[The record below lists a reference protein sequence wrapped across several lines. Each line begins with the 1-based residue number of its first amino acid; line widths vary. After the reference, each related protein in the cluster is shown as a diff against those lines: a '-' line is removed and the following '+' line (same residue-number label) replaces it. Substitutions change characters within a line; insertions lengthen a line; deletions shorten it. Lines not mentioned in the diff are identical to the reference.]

1 MHKSPPFSRSVCRDT
16 IATPS
21 ATTPEASASATPPA
35 DPILSIIAEND
46 RRNAAIRAR
55 FNPITGEGSI
65 GERVRVEIADFSLPV
80 QYLPKQMLNVPLV
93 RQIIEAG
100 SIQAWYKSI
109 ANTPF
114 SEEEKHK
121 VTEQLVRIRCRY
133 DFPFWA
139 ALFAFIKAKGGGE
152 DIRFRLNRPQR
163 RLIARLEA
171 MRLAGRPIRLVL
183 LKARQWGGS
192 TAIQIYMAWLQLIH
206 RVGLNSLIVGHV
218 KDASNEVKDMFDRLI
233 NAYPISMLYRL
244 GETYNENE
252 PKRVGVGNSG
262 NIHRIPQRNCKIKIG
277 TAEKPDS
284 ARGGDYNLVHCT
296 EVGLWKKTDG
306 KTPEQIIRSACS
318 GILLKPYTMIVYE
331 STANGTGNF
340 YHKEYLAAKLHRS
353 QFEAMFVAWYEIEQY
368 TLPITHSTL
377 PPSVTAL
384 NKATASKASASGP
397 SPALIAFATWL
408 YNNRHSENVASD
420 REQPG
425 SYLWYL
431 WQQGATLEAIN
442 WYIQE
447 RSKYT
452 SHADMASEYP
462 SNDIEAFTFSG
473 RHVFANEDV
482 EQFRADC
489 KPPKWIGDI
498 YGRADEGEE
507 ALQGLRFRREQN
519 GRLYMWQDVET
530 DEEVEVTDR
539 YLVIVDVCKGHTE
552 KADFADILV
561 IDRLYMIDAEPP
573 TVVAEWHGHIDM
585 DKLAW
590 KAAQIAA
597 YYNNALLVIE
607 SNTLETNNTKGEAEY
622 ILTLIHDAYGDQL
635 YARKQSAE
643 DIREGLPRKY
653 GYHTNALTKKVI
665 IHNLKAIIREHLYVE
680 REEECLDEYLT
691 YIETEK
697 GAFEAMEGYHDDR
710 LMTRAIGL
718 QICFHEMELPT
729 IIHRPKSNSPSSRRH
744 RKAVSAATI

>member
-1 MHKSPPFSRSVCRDT
+1 MKESSVLNGLPVE
-16 IATPS
+16 IA
-21 ATTPEASASATPPA
+21 A
-35 DPILSIIAEND
+35 IVAENN
-46 RRNAAIRAR
+46 RRNAAILAK

-65 GERVRVEIADFSLPV
+65 GKRVKLEIEDFPLQV
-80 QYLPKQMLNVPLV
+80 QYIPERMMRVPLV
-93 RQIIEAG
+93 RQLAEAG
-100 SIQAWYKSI
+100 TIDQFLEDIGAEV
-109 ANTPF
+109 T
-114 SEEEKHK
+114 EEERQK
-121 VTEQLVRIRCRY
+121 VIEQYVRIRCRH

-139 ALFAFIKAKGGGE
+139 ALYVFIKQKGGGE
-152 DIRFRLNRPQR
+152 DIHFRLNRPQR
-163 RLIARLEA
+163 KLIARFER
-171 MRLAGRPIRLVL
+171 MRLKGKPIRLIL

-192 TAIQIYMAWLQLIH
+192 TATQIYMAWLQLMH
-206 RVGLNSLIVGHV
+206 KVGLNSLIVGHV
-218 KDASNEVKDMFDRLI
+218 KDASNEVKDMFDRMI
-233 NAYPISMLYRL
+233 KAYPLNMLYKL
-244 GETYNENE
+244 GEAYNENE
-252 PKRVGVGNSG
+252 PKLVGVGNSG

-306 KTPEQIIRSACS
+306 KTPEQIVRSACS

-340 YHKEYLAAKLHRS
+340 FHKEYLAAKLGKS

-368 TLPITHSTL
+368 AAPIIDPL
-377 PPSVTAL
+377 DPS
-384 NKATASKASASGP
+384 
-397 SPALIAFATWL
+397 SPLDPLTQFATWL
-408 YNNRHSENVASD
+408 YNNRHNEVASSD

-425 SYLWYL
+425 TYLWNL

-447 RSKYT
+447 RSKYS

-473 RHVFANEDV
+473 RRVFANEDV
-482 EQFRADC
+482 EQFRHAC
-489 KPPKWIGDI
+489 RPPKWKGEI

-507 ALQGLRFRREQN
+507 ALQNLRFRKEEN
-519 GRLYMWQDVET
+519 GRFWMWQDVEK
-530 DEEVEVTDR
+530 DEEEEVIDR
-539 YLVIVDVCKGHTE
+539 YLVIVDVCKGQTE

-561 IDRLYMIDAEPP
+561 IDRIYMMDAEPP
-573 TVVAEWHGHIDM
+573 SVIAEWHGHIDM

-590 KAAQIAA
+590 KAAQVAA

-622 ILTLIHDAYGDQL
+622 ILTLIHDVYGDQL

-643 DIREGLPRKY
+643 DIREGVPRKY
-653 GYHTNALTKKVI
+653 GFHTNPLTKKVI
-665 IHNLKAIIREHLYVE
+665 IHNLKAIVREHLYVE
-680 REEECLDEYLT
+680 REEACLDEYLT

-697 GAFEAMEGYHDDR
+697 GGFEAMEGYHDDR
-710 LMTRAIGL
+710 LMTRAIGM
-718 QICFHEMELPT
+718 QICYHEMDLPR
-729 IIHRPKSNSPSSRRH
+729 IIKKPRQPVNHKRK
-744 RKAVSAATI
+744 KAVSAATI